1 MFTMP
6 QMNDQV
12 RVQDLVALNQAIR
25 KATEAGYQTPAGL
38 GTGSMSALVP
48 QSLEGTLASTTFTMA
63 ELALWPMIPKRSVSQ
78 TVHEFTR
85 IEEHGHDFDAF
96 IAAFRVLPVT
106 EEIARHGG
114 LHRRDY
120 GHSHGTGLVNGII
133 AATALQIGSGLVT
146 LNLRHYPMLD
156 AVLVPY

>member
-1 MFTMP
+1 MADTLLIDTDVLIDCLRGREDTRLYIEGLP
-6 QMNDQV
+6 
-12 RVQDLVALNQAIR
+12 VAPFLSA
-25 KATEAGYQTPAGL
+25 AT
-38 GTGSMSALVP
+38 V
-48 QSLEGTLASTTFTMA
+48 A
-63 ELALWPMIPKRSVSQ
+63 ELHAGVLDSER
-78 TVHEFTR
+78 
-85 IEEHGHDFDAF
+85 DNFDAF